1 MLGPGDTTA
10 GRRAPTRAD
19 FLRRRAVALGV
30 AAGVL
35 LVVIA
40 AARGDAGSP
49 FGHALDATLTPA
61 QAAKLPWRQNYV
73 SGSAGP
79 LDARGLP
86 SAAAQ
91 RSAVAHFYRLGLP
104 LYCAGGGGNYA
115 ALTFDDGPSPFSE
128 QVLGLLQRAGV
139 QSTHFAI
146 GNLVS
151 AGLQSVHDEG
161 RQGEVQ
167 DHTWTHPFLTH
178 LDAHQVNFELGQTQ
192 QTLER
197 TLGRPITL
205 MRPPYGAFDDRVGK
219 VAHRLGLVPVLWDV
233 DTRDSLGADTPQIVT
248 NAEQGLRPGAIV
260 LMHETYTRSVAA
272 VPQVLASARKKGLR
286 LVTVS
291 QLLALDPPPDSLVR
305 AGPGACSDRQRYQQQ
320 EDATS
325 MRLARDGGQS
335 PA

>member
-1 MLGPGDTTA
+1 M
-10 GRRAPTRAD
+10 
-19 FLRRRAVALGV
+19 
-30 AAGVL
+30 
-35 LVVIA
+35 
-40 AARGDAGSP
+40 
-49 FGHALDATLTPA
+49 
-61 QAAKLPWRQNYV
+61 
-73 SGSAGP
+73 
-79 LDARGLP
+79 
-86 SAAAQ
+86 
-91 RSAVAHFYRLGLP
+91 
-104 LYCAGGGGNYA
+104 
-115 ALTFDDGPSPFSE
+115 
-128 QVLGLLQRAGV
+128 LGLLQRAGV

-167 DHTWTHPFLTH
+167 DHTWSHPFLTH
-178 LDAHQVNFELGQTQ
+178 LDNHEVNFELGQTQ

-305 AGPGACSDRQRYQQQ
+305 AGPDACSDRQRYQQQ

>member
-1 MLGPGDTTA
+1 
-10 GRRAPTRAD
+10 
-19 FLRRRAVALGV
+19 
-30 AAGVL
+30 

-91 RSAVAHFYRLGLP
+91 RAAVAHFYRLGLP

-128 QVLGLLQRAGV
+128 QVLGLL
-139 QSTHFAI
+139 
-146 GNLVS
+146 
-151 AGLQSVHDEG
+151 
-161 RQGEVQ
+161 
-167 DHTWTHPFLTH
+167 
-178 LDAHQVNFELGQTQ
+178 
-192 QTLER
+192 
-197 TLGRPITL
+197 
-205 MRPPYGAFDDRVGK
+205 
-219 VAHRLGLVPVLWDV
+219 PVLWDV

-260 LMHETYTRSVAA
+260 LMHETYTRSLAA

-305 AGPGACSDRQRYQQQ
+305 A
-320 EDATS
+320 
-325 MRLARDGGQS
+325 
-335 PA
+335 